1 MNEQLIDN
9 AFIKKS
15 NEYKQSTLSPLT
27 DMADSGVV
35 SRITPLSSIN
45 ENKLNINHYN
55 NNNDDDDDESIT
67 TENQSLSFNLT
78 DISKPV
84 LKYKKC
90 EEYMQYSNC
99 LITYLD
105 HPSAIFIQIPEDGS
119 AFQQMHQDMNR
130 FYMDNLNAYS
140 NISIN
145 FFEIGNFCVAY
156 SSQYFEFFRARI
168 LNIDHRNKQCL
179 IIYVDFGNSEWIH
192 IKGIRPLHAEY
203 TKLKIQS
210 IPVTLS
216 YILPKKDLKTGAIN
230 WNANTGKQC
239 TRNLRRLLIKPDS
252 EPFLFVSVTF
262 LSKEI
267 WWPLPFVDVKIDGQ
281 DLANILHNDG
291 FARLTR
297 NNKDLKMIYPN
308 FGTHPSEKLIFGIQP
323 SEQF

>member
-45 ENKLNINHYN
+45 ENKLNINHY

-230 WNANTGKQC
+230 WNTNTGKQC

-308 FGTHPSEKLIFGIQP
+308 FGTHPSENLIFGIQP